1 MNVNVNDIHF
11 GAFPTARE
19 SPGLLKMASEVAD
32 PPIARKLSFS
42 VVTFSPL
49 QKDES
54 ELPAAA
60 VACPPARLKV
70 QVRVRNLPD
79 GEEASDMVLSESSV
93 TMRKMNK
100 TMQGGD
106 SVEETSYSFDRV
118 YPGDTTQAQ
127 VYEGAMKPQVHS
139 FLSGQDTLTFGY
151 GTTNAGKTYTIQGS
165 ETQRGMLPRA
175 LDAIFV
181 ALAAH
186 RMRREGEGDEAA
198 TAAAEAAGLPAL
210 DDTCTY
216 ALRATF
222 LEVYGNDAYDLFAPS
237 TVKDAH
243 GATKRVGLRVKE
255 NSGSVFV
262 EGLREVELPDRETAL
277 SAIQMGWLQ
286 RSQGSNG
293 FNDVSSRSHAVI
305 CLTLLA
311 TRQGADAPTA
321 TRLCLV
327 DLAGAE
333 SNKKKEATDKRLVEA
348 KSINQDLMT
357 LGACL
362 RDLRWNQTH
371 PKAQPKVPPF
381 RDSRITMLFRDYLS
395 GNGQISVIAAV
406 SPRQTDAHGTL
417 ETLRFA
423 STASSVKILEKPKPA
438 APTKQ
443 APLPRVAALAAA
455 AGAISKLKG
464 EIAAPKPEIGAP
476 KPTPVQESIS
486 STEEVPM
493 DDPAQSDTAYVLTQ
507 QLAQLQQQ
515 LVAAQTD
522 RVSLSSARAEPLS
535 APDDL

>member
-1 MNVNVNDIHF
+1 M
-11 GAFPTARE
+11 
-19 SPGLLKMASEVAD
+19 
-32 PPIARKLSFS
+32 
-42 VVTFSPL
+42 
-49 QKDES
+49 
-54 ELPAAA
+54 
-60 VACPPARLKV
+60 
-70 QVRVRNLPD
+70 
-79 GEEASDMVLSESSV
+79 
-93 TMRKMNK
+93 
-100 TMQGGD
+100 
-106 SVEETSYSFDRV
+106 
-118 YPGDTTQAQ
+118 
-127 VYEGAMKPQVHS
+127 
-139 FLSGQDTLTFGY
+139 
-151 GTTNAGKTYTIQGS
+151 
-165 ETQRGMLPRA
+165 
-175 LDAIFV
+175 
-181 ALAAH
+181 
-186 RMRREGEGDEAA
+186 
-198 TAAAEAAGLPAL
+198 
-210 DDTCTY
+210 
-216 ALRATF
+216 
-222 LEVYGNDAYDLFAPS
+222 YGNDAYDLFAPS

-507 QLAQLQQQ
+507 HLAQLQQQ

>member
-1 MNVNVNDIHF
+1 
-11 GAFPTARE
+11 
-19 SPGLLKMASEVAD
+19 MASEVAD

-311 TRQGADAPTA
+311 TRPGADAPTA

-443 APLPRVAALAAA
+443 APLPRVAALGTTLGAA
-455 AGAISKLKG
+455 AGAISKIKG
-464 EIAAPKPEIGAP
+464 EIAAPKLENGAP

-486 STEEVPM
+486 STEEVPL
-493 DDPAQSDTAYVLTQ
+493 DDPAQSDTAYVLAQ

>member
-1 MNVNVNDIHF
+1 
-11 GAFPTARE
+11 
-19 SPGLLKMASEVAD
+19 MASEAAD

-60 VACPPARLKV
+60 AACPPARLKV

-79 GEEASDMVLSESSV
+79 GEEASEMVLSESSV
-93 TMRKMNK
+93 TMRKVNK

-198 TAAAEAAGLPAL
+198 AAAAEAAGLPAL
-210 DDTCTY
+210 DDSCTY

-237 TVKDAH
+237 TIKDAH

-311 TRQGADAPTA
+311 TRPGADAPTATRPGADAPTA

-406 SPRQTDAHGTL
+406 SPRQTDTHGTL

-443 APLPRVAALAAA
+443 APLPRVAALGTTLGAA
-455 AGAISKLKG
+455 AGAISKIKG
-464 EIAAPKPEIGAP
+464 EIAAPKLENGAP

-486 STEEVPM
+486 SISSTEEVPL
-493 DDPAQSDTAYVLTQ
+493 DDAAQSDTAYVLAQ

-515 LVAAQTD
+515 FVAAQTD
-522 RVSLSSARAEPLS
+522 RVSLSSARAKPL
-535 APDDL
+535 